1 MQWIKYI
8 GIPAALLAVGTLW
21 AALDFPTRND
31 IRELRHE
38 VRELRSF
45 DRQVMQTILENRID
59 VLRLRGGSKDEIRRL
74 ENHLD
79 RLLTKQID
87 RFGDGQPLRERK

>member
-1 MQWIKYI
+1 MQWIKYL

-21 AALDFPTRND
+21 TALDFPTRED
-31 IRELRHE
+31 IRELRKA

-45 DRQVMQTILENRID
+45 DRQILRSMLENRID
-59 VLRLRGGSKDEIRRL
+59 MLRLQAGNEKEIERL

-79 RLLTKQID
+79 RLIGKQID
-87 RFGDGQPLRERK
+87 RFGDG